1 MAIIYGY
8 SRSDI
13 DLLNKCPEYIN
24 KQNDAYTVN
33 KIDQSYIEYTT
44 AIDAEKK
51 DFLESISYEIEKFE
65 KQILED
71 KKKVSEKLE
80 QMDLDLAEINE
91 QNTKLQKIVGFINKI
106 YLTKK
111 ERPSLL
117 KNSKKLQTSLEKQL
131 ADLKN
136 NPDLVFLEKQK
147 DLISKIQALEK
158 LKEDPLYKKAKKE
171 TKVLDKLLELKE
183 DCQVLCGIK
192 INIKKFKK
200 IKARDLKFD
209 YIVVNNK
216 GIFLIKINK
225 DLEDPKEKYLKFEDL
240 KKVFTLF
247 LKKALLEKDVAITES
262 RIKALFIENGSSIH
276 DYEKSSVKNVSL
288 DKLNYEI
295 NSYTN
300 CFYEEEVSNI
310 VYFLRNYIKKKERN

>member
-1 MAIIYGY
+1 MAVIYGY

-24 KQNDAYTVN
+24 KQSDIYTTN

-51 DFLESISYEIEKFE
+51 IFIENLPYQIEKLE
-65 KQILED
+65 KKIIED
-71 KKKVSEKLE
+71 KKKLSEKLE
-80 QMDLDLAEINE
+80 QIDLDLAEINE
-91 QNTKLQKIVGFINKI
+91 QNTKLQKIVGFINKTYI
-106 YLTKK
+106 TKK
-111 ERPSLL
+111 EKPSLL
-117 KNSKKLQTSLEKQL
+117 KKSKQLQTSLEKQL
-131 ADLKN
+131 QDLKN
-136 NPDLVFLEKQK
+136 NPDVVFLEKQK
-147 DLISKIQALEK
+147 DLVLKIQTLEK

-183 DCQVLCGIK
+183 DCHVLCGIS
-192 INIKKFKK
+192 INIKKIKK
-200 IKARDLKFD
+200 VKAKNIKFD

-247 LKKALLEKDVAITES
+247 LKKGVLGKDVAITES
-262 RIKALFIENGSSIH
+262 RIKALFIENGVSIH
-276 DYEKSSVKNVSL
+276 DYNNSSVKNISL

-295 NSYTN
+295 NNCAN
-300 CFYEEEVSNI
+300 CFYDDEVSNI
-310 VYFLRNYIKKKERN
+310 VYFLRNYIKKK